1 MMRVHCIFR
10 MVLILFFVFL
20 LLGCLPRMAV
30 KETAHYKVYEN
41 IELIASTTTFGAW
54 TKTEIHIPKGA
65 IVTVMTKGELWDPR
79 NPGKWHWQPS
89 QSLRFKVGEDG
100 REIHLEGGID
110 YLRDP
115 FNLNATSSG
124 NGGFLY
130 FGMGTW
136 WRNKDP
142 RYRMGK
148 FISRVI
154 VWEKERQDQIE
165 GDLLELIRTHP
176 KDQQFRDTVAM
187 MANCFNQTGEYQRV
201 QNLLKMIRDNP
212 EIDWAR
218 VYPSVLNAC
227 AFTERLLG
235 RYERAK
241 AYLEESLNRSKPF
254 GNRYMESSIL
264 RQMAQAASNLRQYEE
279 ANRLLE
285 QSLKIAKELN
295 HPEFI
300 GNSLYSIGENLF
312 RMNKP
317 DEAVK
322 YLENAL
328 EQFYQSDRWLM
339 QRWCHI
345 YLGYSYMRLNKNT
358 EAKRSLESAIMI
370 ATKVAD
376 PLPQFNAHIWLG
388 RMSEREG
395 ENQKAFEHY
404 AEAIKI
410 LESTRTKFTD
420 PTLKALFI
428 RDRLAVYEWMIQLLL
443 KMRRP
448 PEALHYLE
456 RARARV
462 FLDMLGEKIFSSKK
476 KEENDLLTKE
486 RSLRQQIESLSGET
500 GPGPSRGGERLEEE
514 TVDKDAEMVNEKV
527 LRLRRLQSEHLAIL
541 EKIEKLNPELA
552 SLVSI
557 NPLKAEEIQVLLEED
572 DALLEYFVGQAGR
585 FIFVVTKEK
594 VKAVR
599 LTVDSKKIFENIQE
613 FRDRAVEGIT
623 LDRLLT
629 KIYKNPLMELYEI
642 LIQPVEKE
650 ISGKKHLVIVPH
662 GMLHYLPFQ
671 ALLSKEGK
679 YLIESYTIS
688 YLPSASV
695 LKYARWKNK
704 GNRLDLF
711 AVGNPFTELSPLP
724 AAEMEVKEVSAI
736 FEKKLVLTGRQATK
750 PLVKGQGPKYDIVLL
765 STHGEMIDSDPLKSN
780 LRFTPSGSDDGKLTV
795 SEIFDMEIKANMVTL
810 SACETALVKGEEGDF
825 PKGDDL
831 VGLSRAFIHAGAPS
845 VVASLWKVSDEST
858 VKLMKTFYKN
868 LQSMP
873 KAEALQKAQMDL
885 MKSSIRFG
893 AQRGIG
899 SIIESAGGQLEDAIE
914 CSHPFF
920 WAPFI
925 LVGDWR

>member
-1 MMRVHCIFR
+1 MMRFQCIFR
-10 MVLILFFVFL
+10 IVLALFLVYL
-20 LLGCLPRMAV
+20 LLGCMPRMAV
-30 KETAHYKVYEN
+30 KETAHYKLYEDVT
-41 IELIASTTTFGAW
+41 LSAAKDFGAW
-54 TKTEIHIPKGA
+54 TKTDIQIPRGA
-65 IVTVMTKGELWDPR
+65 IVAVMAKGEVWDTR
-79 NPGKWHWQPS
+79 NPGKWHWQPY

-115 FNLNATSSG
+115 FNSNVIPGG

-136 WRNKDP
+136 WKNKDP
-142 RYRMGK
+142 RHKMGN
-148 FISRVI
+148 FIARVI

-176 KDQQFRDTVAM
+176 KDQQFRDMVAP
-187 MANCFNQTGEYQRV
+187 MATFFNQTGEYQRV
-201 QNLLKMIRDNP
+201 QNLLKMIRENP

-227 AFTERLLG
+227 AFIERLLG

-241 AYLEESLNRSKPF
+241 AYLKESLNRSKPF
-254 GNRYMESSIL
+254 GNRYTESSIL

-322 YLENAL
+322 YFENAL

-339 QRWCHI
+339 QRWCYI

-376 PLPQFNAHIWLG
+376 PLPQCNAHMWLG

-410 LESTRTKFTD
+410 LESTRAKFTD
-420 PTLKALFI
+420 PTLKALFM
-428 RDRLAVYEWMIQLLL
+428 RDRLAVYEWMIQLLY

-462 FLDMLGEKIFSSKK
+462 FLDMLGEKAFSSKNR
-476 KEENDLLTKE
+476 EENELLTKE

-500 GPGPSRGGERLEEE
+500 GLASRGVERLEED
-514 TVDKDAEMVNEKV
+514 TADKNAEMINEKA
-527 LRLRRLQSEHLAIL
+527 LRFRRLQSEHSAIL
-541 EKIEKLNPELA
+541 EKIEKLNPELS

-557 NPLKAEEIQVLLEED
+557 NPLKAEEIQTLLD
-572 DALLEYFVGQAGR
+572 ADTALLEYFIGQAGL

-594 VKAVR
+594 VRAVR

-613 FRDRAVEGIT
+613 FRARAVEGIT

-629 KIYKNPLMELYEI
+629 EIYKNPLSELYEI
-642 LIQPVEKE
+642 LIQPIEKE
-650 ISGKKHLVIVPH
+650 IPGKKHLVIVPH
-662 GMLHYLPFQ
+662 EMLHYLPFQ

-679 YLIESYTIS
+679 YLIESYTVS

-724 AAEMEVKEVSAI
+724 AAELEVKEVSAV

-750 PLVKGQGPKYDIVLL
+750 ISVKGQGPKFDIVLL

-780 LRFTPSGSDDGKLTV
+780 LRFTPSGGDDGKLTV
-795 SEIFDMEIKANMVTL
+795 SEIFDMEIKANLVTL
-810 SACETALVKGEEGDF
+810 SACETALVKSEEGDF

-845 VVASLWKVSDEST
+845 VVASLWKVSDDST
-858 VKLMKTFYKN
+858 VELMRSFYQNLKN
-868 LQSMP
+868 MS
-873 KAEALQKAQMDL
+873 KSEALRKAQLDL
-885 MKSSIRFG
+885 MKSSIHFHVERSST
-893 AQRGIG
+893 GITQ
-899 SIIESAGGQLEDAIE
+899 SSDYQPDTAIE
-914 CSHPFF
+914 CSHPYF

>member
-1 MMRVHCIFR
+1 MMRFHYVFR
-10 MVLILFFVFL
+10 SVLILFLVYL
-20 LLGCLPRMAV
+20 LLGCMPRMAV
-30 KETAHYKVYEN
+30 KETAHYKFYEN
-41 IELIASTTTFGAW
+41 IDLSASKDFGTW
-54 TKTEIHIPKGA
+54 IKTEIHIPKGA
-65 IVTVMTKGELWDPR
+65 IVTVMAKGEVWDTR
-79 NPGKWHWQPS
+79 NPGKWHWQPN

-100 REIHLEGGID
+100 REIHIEGGID
-110 YLRDP
+110 YLRNP
-115 FNLNATSSG
+115 FNSNVIPSG

-142 RYRMGK
+142 MHKMGK
-148 FISRVI
+148 FIARVI

-176 KDQQFRDTVAM
+176 KDQQFRDLVAM
-187 MANCFNQTGEYQRV
+187 MANCFNQMGEYQKV
-201 QNLLKMIRDNP
+201 QNLLKMIRENP

-218 VYPSVLNAC
+218 VYPTVLNAC
-227 AFTERLLG
+227 AFIERLLG

-264 RQMAQAASNLRQYEE
+264 RHMAQAASNLRQYGE

-358 EAKRSLESAIMI
+358 EAKRSLEAAIMI

-376 PLPQFNAHIWLG
+376 PLPQCNAHIWLG

-420 PTLKALFI
+420 PTLKALFMK
-428 RDRLAVYEWMIQLLL
+428 DRLSVYEWMIQLLY
-443 KMRRP
+443 KMRRS

-462 FLDMLGEKIFSSKK
+462 FLDMLGEKVLSSKN
-476 KEENDLLTKE
+476 KEENSLLTKE
-486 RSLRQQIESLSGET
+486 RALRQQIESLSGET
-500 GPGPSRGGERLEEE
+500 GLALRGGERLEEE
-514 TVDKDAEMVNEKV
+514 TVDKDAEMINEKV
-527 LRLRRLQSEHLAIL
+527 LRLKRLQSEHLAIL

-599 LTVDSKKIFENIQE
+599 LTVDSGKIFQNIQE
-613 FRDRAVEGIT
+613 FRIRAVEGIT

-629 KIYKNPLMELYEI
+629 KIYENPLSELYEI
-642 LIQPVEKE
+642 LIQPIEKE

-671 ALLSKEGK
+671 ALLSKGGK
-679 YLIESYTIS
+679 YLIESYTVS

-711 AVGNPFTELSPLP
+711 AVGNPLTELSPLP
-724 AAEMEVKEVSAI
+724 AAELEVKEVSAV

-750 PLVKGQGPKYDIVLL
+750 PSVKGQGPKYDIVLL
-765 STHGEMIDSDPLKSN
+765 STHGEMIDSDPLNSN
-780 LRFTPSGSDDGKLTV
+780 LRFTPSGGDDGKLTV
-795 SEIFDMEIKANMVTL
+795 SEIFDMEIKANLVTL

-845 VVASLWKVSDEST
+845 VVASLWKVSDDST
-858 VKLMKTFYKN
+858 VELMRSFYQN
-868 LQSMP
+868 LKSMS
-873 KAEALQKAQMDL
+873 KSEALRKAQLDL
-885 MKSSIRFG
+885 MKSSIHLHVERSS
-893 AQRGIG
+893 RGITQ
-899 SIIESAGGQLEDAIE
+899 SSDYQPDTAIE
-914 CSHPFF
+914 CSHPYF